1 MKKYIFPIN
10 YDYSW
15 KWLGIIEYR
24 LLLPIGILGAI
35 IFGIISLFS
44 LSFLQKLGIFITIFI
59 PLILFINT
67 SFNQEPSYIFLY
79 SVILHK
85 LTSKK
90 YIQK

>member
-67 SFNQEPSYIFLY
+67 SFNYEPSYIFLY

>member
-59 PLILFINT
+59 PLMLFINT
-67 SFNQEPSYIFLY
+67 SSNHEPSYSFLY

-90 YIQK
+90 YIQE

>member
-44 LSFLQKLGIFITIFI
+44 LPFLQKLGIFITIFI

-67 SFNQEPSYIFLY
+67 SFNHEPSYIFLY